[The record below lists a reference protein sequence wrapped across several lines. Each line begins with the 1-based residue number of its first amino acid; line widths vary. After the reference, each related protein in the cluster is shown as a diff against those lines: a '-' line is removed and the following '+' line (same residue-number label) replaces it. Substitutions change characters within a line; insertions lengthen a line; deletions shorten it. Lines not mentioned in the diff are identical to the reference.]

1 MPRVVSK
8 AEISSVGSA
17 LNQIQCSRLESSLG
31 VTSKHCLNKAFFPGT
46 RTAHGNSSCWDTWL
60 GQLSWCGLW
69 RRLLSFSGLQGSKLW
84 LILTLE
90 ALLTLLFPFDALWEF
105 IGDKEVFKKVQ
116 MIVLKIEKERPF
128 EQNLDV
134 IKCCV
139 CSGMFRFYSCSY
151 FPIFYIYRI

>member
-1 MPRVVSK
+1 MR
-8 AEISSVGSA
+8 
-17 LNQIQCSRLESSLG
+17 
-31 VTSKHCLNKAFFPGT
+31 
-46 RTAHGNSSCWDTWL
+46 
-60 GQLSWCGLW
+60 
-69 RRLLSFSGLQGSKLW
+69 

-90 ALLTLLFPFDALWEF
+90 ALLTLLFPFDALCEF
-105 IGDKEVFKKVQ
+105 IGDKDVFKKVQ

-151 FPIFYIYRI
+151 FPIFYIYIEYIYIEYSYSIRITIENNFYCIPET